1 MTPAMTTIVNA
12 SVRLAAWLVTMTAI
26 ATAIGPVGPDIWDF
40 VPPNT
45 AAKKPTATAPYI
57 PAIAPSPDATPNA
70 SDTGNPT
77 TAAVTPPKRSPRNV
91 RMS

>member
-1 MTPAMTTIVNA
+1 MMTMVNA
-12 SVRLAAWLVTMTAI
+12 SARLPAWLVTMTAI
-26 ATAIGPVGPDIWDF
+26 ATAIGPVGPDICDF

-45 AAKKPTATAPYI
+45 AAKNPTATAPYI

-77 TAAVTPPKRSPRNV
+77 TAAVTPPKMSPRNV
-91 RMS
+91 RIS